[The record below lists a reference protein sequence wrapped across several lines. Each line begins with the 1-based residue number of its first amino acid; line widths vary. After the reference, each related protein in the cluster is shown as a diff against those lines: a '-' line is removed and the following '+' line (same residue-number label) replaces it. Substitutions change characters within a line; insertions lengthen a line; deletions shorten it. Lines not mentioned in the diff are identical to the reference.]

1 MTFSGYLANVLDNLF
16 SNLLFILI
24 SFSDQLIY
32 TRESRS
38 VSRQNTRKKNYNM
51 LSSHNNTRKKCVT
64 LSANKISTDIYSG
77 LPQTS
82 KMENLITIV
91 NSEEP
96 FNIIA

>member
-51 LSSHNNTRKKCVT
+51 LSSHNNKRKKCVT

-77 LPQTS
+77 LPHTS